1 MATLSDIDNT
11 LLSGLNHIDALL
23 DEGPDWNYLTP
34 AGNVLYYTF
43 SIASGNEKG
52 QTGQEAFTLAQQNF
66 TVQALAELTRITG
79 IQFAETNN
87 GAAAQIH
94 FCSIDI
100 DGPTTTGLCSWQTS
114 YSYDGQTLV
123 SYDADAYVYLD
134 NKEWYGENRDLTP
147 GGYGY
152 ETLLHELGHA
162 MGLKHPFDGD
172 IHLPASQDNTAYT
185 LMSYNG
191 AESAFQH
198 FSPYDVAALNWIYGG
213 DGLRGALGINSTGGG
228 RYITG
233 TAQADTLSGTAADD
247 TLEGDGGNDSL
258 DGGAG
263 NDTAVFRGARAQYG
277 ISQLANGALQV
288 SSALDGTDTLA
299 SIELLRFTDGTYS
312 RSQLLNALAPTGAV
326 TLAAG
331 NNQPSFSGTG
341 TALGTLSLVR
351 QSDNMLLGT
360 ATVGADGHWTY
371 AAPALPNGDYTV
383 AVRVQDGA
391 GTVTSAAQT
400 LSFSINSPLNQTG
413 SAGAN
418 TFVLGAGNNAID
430 GQGGLD
436 VARLAGARS
445 QYTVTKDVYGY
456 AVVDT
461 SGSGGHD
468 TLVNVER
475 IQFANKWLA
484 LDIDGVAGQLYR
496 LYQAAFDRVPD
507 AGGFSYWLDAMDKGY
522 SLNQVGSMFIGNKEF
537 VDMYLADPSDA
548 NFINQLYAHV
558 LHRVPDAAGLQWWIN
573 NVHAASRAEVLAMFT
588 ESPENYAQVIGT
600 IQNGIAYTPWGG

>member
-134 NKEWYGENRDLTP
+134 NKEWYGENRDLSP

-162 MGLKHPFDGD
+162 LGLKHPFDGD

-185 LMSYNG
+185 LMSYN
-191 AESAFQH
+191 SAGTAYQH

-288 SSALDGTDTLA
+288 SSALDGTDTLT

-351 QSDNMLLGT
+351 QSDNVLLGT

-413 SAGAN
+413 SGGAN

-475 IQFANKWLA
+475 IQFADKWLA

-522 SLNQVGSMFIGNKEF
+522 SLNQVGSLFIGNKEF